1 MPNFHLENSKNKRRA
16 NILLSPYFFVLAVIL
31 TVTFGL
37 LLLSNFQTDK
47 SDISVLI
54 IPKSESA
61 SFQID
66 QIMENLTDITH
77 RLSFY
82 DRVLSDNPEIK
93 DPFSGLSK
101 DQRKEAWNK
110 SFEIERLSGSTT
122 LNISVFNADKA
133 EASKIARQ
141 MALSLSEVAGRF
153 YNIQTELEFRIIE
166 GPINSSFVRFW
177 QWLIAFSILSG
188 LAFSFFILFLFNIF
202 SKKVQRKITKNI
214 IRRDYFAPPVDGI
227 KELSELIEN
236 DLSVSAERKAAA
248 PSNLPIAEEETSNI
262 DYQAPVTQQ
271 PVDYTENL
279 IAQEEEKKGEPTDE
293 EYRERLN
300 KLLRGEI

>member
-1 MPNFHLENSKNKRRA
+1 MLNFRLENLKNKSKGG
-16 NILLSPYFFVLAVIL
+16 IFTSPYFFVLAVIL

-37 LLLSNFQTDK
+37 LFLNSFRSYK

-82 DRVLSDNPEIK
+82 DRVLFDNREIK
-93 DPFSGLSK
+93 DPFSALDK
-101 DQRKEAWNK
+101 DQRKEQWNE
-110 SFEIERLSGSTT
+110 SFSIQRLPNSTT
-122 LNISVFNADKA
+122 LNISVFNKDKA
-133 EASKIARQ
+133 EANKIARQ
-141 MALSLSEVAGRF
+141 TALSLSEVASRF

-166 GPINSSFVRFW
+166 GPISSSFIRSG
-177 QWLIAFSILSG
+177 QWLILGSITAGIISAFL
-188 LAFSFFILFLFNIF
+188 ILFLFNMFFTEI
-202 SKKVQRKITKNI
+202 KNGINKNI
-214 IRRDYFAPPVDGI
+214 VKRDFFSLPS
-227 KELSELIEN
+227 KELSESVKN
-236 DLSVSAERKAAA
+236 DFATVTMKKALA
-248 PSNLPIAEEETSNI
+248 PKNLPIAEEKIEEPAEI
-262 DYQAPVTQQ
+262 FPALE
-271 PVDYTENL
+271 ENS
-279 IAQEEEKKGEPTDE
+279 AEEKGEPTDE